1 MITNIK
7 HLSLVKHNLSK
18 LKCIEHPIISLIVRL
33 V

>member
-18 LKCIEHPIISLIVRL
+18 LKCIEQPITSLIVRP